1 MAEYAIEVKDL
12 VKIYNGRITAL
23 KGISLAI
30 KKGDVVGYLGPN
42 GAGKTTTIKILT
54 NLIKPTSGQAYINGV
69 NIRKR
74 PKEALRYVGALIEVP
89 GVYDYLTPH
98 EMLMYFSKIYRI
110 NGRQMNRRIS
120 EVLELVG
127 LSDKA
132 SERIG
137 SFSTGMLRRLV
148 IAKAVLHSPE
158 ILILDEPVLGL
169 DPKGMKEIRQL
180 IRRFHDQ
187 GMTVFL
193 SSHLLGEV
201 SETCNRVILLDR
213 GEVITSDSIEN
224 IRNRAEYKVISL
236 KLLNPLSR
244 EDVERVQEIELID
257 SVEIAEGTVR
267 IHFDGE
273 PATSVQI
280 LPRLVSLG
288 LPIVSYNVE
297 GMGLE
302 DFYVSVLGDDKEVA

>member
-1 MAEYAIEVKDL
+1 MEYAIQVENL
-12 VKIYNGRITAL
+12 VKIYNHRITAL
-23 KGISLAI
+23 NGVSLAI
-30 KKGDVVGYLGPN
+30 EKGDVVGYLGPN

-54 NLIKPTSGQAYINGV
+54 NLIKPTSGHAYINGV
-69 NIRKR
+69 DVSKQ
-74 PKEALRYVGALIEVP
+74 PKEALQYVGSLIEVP

-98 EMLMYFSKIYRI
+98 EMLTYFGRVYRMNSRQI
-110 NGRQMNRRIS
+110 NQRID
-120 EVLELVG
+120 EALELVG

-132 SERIG
+132 REKIG
-137 SFSTGMLRRLV
+137 SFSTGMQRRLV

-201 SETCNRVILLDR
+201 AETCDKVILLDK
-213 GEVITSDSIEN
+213 GEVVASDSIGN
-224 IRNRAEYKVISL
+224 IRNRTKYKTISM
-236 KLLNPLSR
+236 KLLNPLSQ
-244 EDVERVQEIELID
+244 EDVERMQEIELID

-273 PATSVQI
+273 PATSVEI

-302 DFYVSVLGDDKEVA
+302 DFYVSVLGDGKEVA

>member
-1 MAEYAIEVKDL
+1 MEYAIQVENL
-12 VKIYNGRITAL
+12 VKIYNHRITAL
-23 KGISLAI
+23 NGISLAI
-30 KKGDVVGYLGPN
+30 EKGDVVGYLGPN

-54 NLIKPTSGQAYINGV
+54 NLIKPTSGHAYINGV
-69 NIRKR
+69 DVSKQ
-74 PKEALRYVGALIEVP
+74 PKEALQYVGSLIEVP

-98 EMLMYFSKIYRI
+98 EMLTYFGRVYRMNSRQI
-110 NGRQMNRRIS
+110 NQRID
-120 EVLELVG
+120 EALELVN

-132 SERIG
+132 REKIG
-137 SFSTGMLRRLV
+137 SFSTGMQRRLV
-148 IAKAVLHSPE
+148 LAKAVLHSPE

-169 DPKGMKEIRQL
+169 DPKGMKDIRRL
-180 IRRFHDQ
+180 IRRFHDE

-201 SETCNRVILLDR
+201 AETCDKVILLDK
-213 GEVITSDSIEN
+213 GEVITSDSIDN
-224 IRNRAEYKVISL
+224 IRNRTEYKVINL
-236 KLLNPLSR
+236 KLLNPLSQ
-244 EDVERVQEIELID
+244 EDVERIQEIELID

-267 IHFDGE
+267 LHFDGE

-302 DFYVSVLGDDKEVA
+302 DFYVSVLGD

>member
-1 MAEYAIEVKDL
+1 MEYAIQVENL
-12 VKIYNGRITAL
+12 VKIYNHRITAL
-23 KGISLAI
+23 NGVSLAI
-30 KKGDVVGYLGPN
+30 EKGDVVGYLGPN

-54 NLIKPTSGQAYINGV
+54 NLIKPTSGHAYINGV
-69 NIRKR
+69 DVSKQS
-74 PKEALRYVGALIEVP
+74 KEALQYVGSLIEVP

-98 EMLMYFSKIYRI
+98 EMLTYFGKVYRMNSRQI
-110 NGRQMNRRIS
+110 NQRID
-120 EVLELVG
+120 EALELVG

-132 SERIG
+132 REKIG
-137 SFSTGMLRRLV
+137 SFSTGMQRRLV

-201 SETCNRVILLDR
+201 AETCDKVILLDK
-213 GEVITSDSIEN
+213 GEVVASDSIGN
-224 IRNRAEYKVISL
+224 IRNRTKYKTINL
-236 KLLNPLSR
+236 KLLDPLSQ
-244 EDVERVQEIELID
+244 EDIERMQEIELID

-302 DFYVSVLGDDKEVA
+302 DFYVSVLGDGKEVA